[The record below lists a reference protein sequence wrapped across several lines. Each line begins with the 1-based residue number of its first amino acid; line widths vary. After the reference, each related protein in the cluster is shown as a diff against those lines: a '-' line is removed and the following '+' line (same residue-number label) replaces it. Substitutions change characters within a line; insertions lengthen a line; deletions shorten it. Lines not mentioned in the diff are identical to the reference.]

1 MLLKPIKENGS
12 KQRNDTILN
21 LSVAYAIRDYVFS
34 GGKLNPKQGYFYV
47 CVDLGSEKRPI
58 KISVPTY
65 YSWLRRGNIIPE
77 TGQTL
82 KSFITEVFA
91 EYRIEKNVNKIEQIA
106 DRAEE
111 ALFELVKLDTRVPLR
126 NRLGQEV
133 VDEVTGKVV
142 MVEDANLLKV
152 QMDTAMFI
160 LERLDREN
168 YGKYVYKQP
177 KREPVCLADLVKE
190 NRSKITGLKS

>member
-21 LSVAYAIRDYVFS
+21 LSVAYAIRNYIFS
-34 GGKLNPKQGYFYV
+34 GRKLNPKQGWFYV
-47 CVDLGSEKRPI
+47 YVDVGNEKKPI

-77 TGQTL
+77 TGQTF
-82 KSFITEVFA
+82 KSFIAEVFA
-91 EYRIEKNVNKIEQIA
+91 EYRIEKNVNKIEQITEM
-106 DRAEE
+106 AEE
-111 ALFELVKLDTRVPLR
+111 ALLELVKLDPRVPLR

-133 VDEVTGKVV
+133 IDEVTGKVV

-160 LERLDREN
+160 LERLDPEN

-177 KREPVCLADLVKE
+177 KREPVSLVDLVKE
-190 NRSKITGLKS
+190 NRNKITGLKS